1 MSTITVNN
9 IISKDTQL
17 PLVQESWDRILQV
30 RQTVMNTPLYYTPT
44 ASSATDWFKTTG
56 MSITVTRKHPNS
68 VMMIDATLHGSTN
81 YFSFG
86 VGLARDGTLINEALG
101 DNTDTPNTRRT
112 WMTFLGGRA
121 EVNTAYEQHVMTGK
135 FFDSYLADGIR
146 DINYNLWIG
155 GYSTSYPIAINRSV
169 DSTGAAAQSNSYSRQ
184 NPISTITVTEILQG
198 S

>member
-17 PLVQESWDRILQV
+17 PLVNESWDRILQV

-44 ASSATDWFKTTG
+44 ANSGTDWLKTTG
-56 MSITVTRKHPNS
+56 LSITVTRKHPKS
-68 VMMIDATLHGSTN
+68 VMMIDATVHGSTY

-86 VGLARDGTLINEALG
+86 VGLARDGSLINEALG
-101 DNTDTPNTRRT
+101 DNTDTPTTRRT
-112 WMTFLGGRA
+112 WMSFLGGRA
-121 EVNTAYEQHVMTGK
+121 EVNTSYEQHVMTGK
-135 FFDSYLADGIR
+135 FLDSYLEDGIR

-155 GYSTSYPIAINRSV
+155 GYSTSYHIAINRSV
-169 DSTGAAAQSNSYSRQ
+169 DNHTAASQSNSYSRHS
-184 NPISTITVTEILQG
+184 PISTITVTEILQG

>member
-30 RQTVMNTPLYYTPT
+30 RQTVMNTPLYYTPL
-44 ASSATDWFKTTG
+44 ASSGTDWYKTTG
-56 MSITVTRKHPNS
+56 LSITVSRKHANS
-68 VMMIDATLHGSTN
+68 VMMVEATVHGSTA

-86 VGLARDGTLINEALG
+86 VGLARDGVLINEATG
-101 DNTDTPNTRRT
+101 DNTDTPTTRKT
-112 WMTFLGGRA
+112 WMTFLGGRNENA
-121 EVNTAYEQHVMTGK
+121 THYEQHVMSGK
-135 FFDSYLADGIR
+135 FLDTYLSDGIR

-155 GYSTSYPIAINRSV
+155 GYSTSHPIAVNRSV
-169 DSTGAAAQSNSYSRQ
+169 DTTGAAAQSNDYSRQ

>member
-17 PLVQESWDRILQV
+17 PLVNESWDRILQV

-44 ASSATDWFKTTG
+44 ASSATDWLKTTG
-56 MSITVTRKHPNS
+56 LTITVSRKHANS
-68 VMMIDATLHGSTN
+68 VMMIDATVHGCTA

-86 VGLARDGTLINEALG
+86 VGLARDGTLIEEASG
-101 DNTDTPNTRRT
+101 DNTDTPLTRRT
-112 WMTFLGGRA
+112 WMTFLGGRN
-121 EVNTAYEQHVMTGK
+121 ENNTHYEQHVMCGK
-135 FFDSYLADGIR
+135 FLDSYLADGIR

-155 GYSTSYPIAINRSV
+155 GYDTSHAIAINRSV
-169 DSTGAAAQSNSYSRQ
+169 DTTGAAAQSNSYSRQ
-184 NPISTITVTEILQG
+184 SPISTITVTEILQG